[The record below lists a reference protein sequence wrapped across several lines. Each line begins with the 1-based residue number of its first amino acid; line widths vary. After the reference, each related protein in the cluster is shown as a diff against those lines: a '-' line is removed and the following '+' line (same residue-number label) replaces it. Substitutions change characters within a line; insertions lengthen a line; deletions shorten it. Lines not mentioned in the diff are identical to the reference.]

1 MKSFHILFAL
11 LFSVTFYAQQTESPY
26 LKVLTKNA
34 QIPLKETSVD
44 VQITGTIAHVKILQ
58 VYKNDGSTPIEAKYI
73 FPLST
78 QAAIHKMDM
87 SIGNRTIHAKIFEKK
102 QAQKVYNKAIKEGK
116 RAAKLD
122 QERPNVFQMNVGN
135 VMPNDEIK
143 IEIYFTEMLVPVDGE
158 YKFVFPTV
166 VGPRFVGE
174 TAKSEKVFNT
184 PYTKKGVN
192 TAFDFNLSVC
202 INAGI
207 MLQSVTSKTHKIDI
221 TYPSSESAEI
231 FLSDEN
237 KNPSNRDFI
246 LKYSL
251 RGNKIQSGLL
261 LYKGKKENFFT
272 FMMEPSARI
281 VESQIPP
288 REYIFILDV
297 SGSMTGY
304 PLDVS
309 KKLLQ
314 NLIGNL
320 RNTDSFNILLFA
332 GGSTIFKEKS
342 VVANPENIGKAIKF
356 LSGNFGGGS
365 TYLLDALLNAYSIP
379 RTDKNNSRSM
389 VVITDGYVNVEK
401 EVFQLIKSNLH
412 NANVFAFGI
421 GSSVNRY
428 IIEGMS
434 KVSNTESFIATNE
447 TEAYEIA
454 KKFKKYIE
462 FPLLTQINFKTEGF
476 DVYDITPTSISDI
489 LASRPLMIYGKW
501 RGEPTG
507 KIIITGKQGSGD
519 FKKEY
524 NVVNGN
530 LSKTNKALKYLW
542 ARKKIE
548 LFDDLNFNS
557 EDFKQQVIDLSLE
570 YNLLTKYTSFVAVDD
585 EVVNKK
591 GNSKTVKQPLPLP
604 FNIENVAVGASAEI
618 NESFVAKP
626 QYILEFS
633 VEKEISKT
641 EERKFKIWFK
651 ANYSDVVSYYLKH
664 KESLKIY
671 FNQDGELDMV
681 EEMYDGKWQVNM
693 TITTEFLKQT
703 SHKFSG
709 NSKSMSITVHT
720 PLKAQSSIVFIT
732 GTDEGANSYFTNAR
746 EYFKNKKAVI
756 VENVTSLNG
765 IITWLNSNYDR
776 QIYKEIHIV
785 SHSNSWRGMSLK
797 NTISGERI
805 TEASLKKSISKNEI
819 LNLKDILSKDT
830 KIIFHACGLGEN
842 IKLIQSLKTVFT
854 TDVSPKLYASK
865 LFSVFGAN
873 ESKHYLAEVYYGYYP
888 TANSPGKV
896 DLSKEFKKEYPK
908 IDIKWLDALYK
919 KTEGQIG
926 ESFSYKF
933 NIPVTWNIEF
943 LDLEDIPKF
952 RTKDDLLD
960 FISENEKMAS
970 ELFRLKIPIEK
981 FRWSSKSKNNMLYIK
996 GKVTVVCV
1004 LKPKM
1009 DIRDNTEYAILDIN
1023 NTSLYVKI

>member
-1 MKSFHILFAL
+1 MKSFHILIAL
-11 LFSVTFYAQQTESPY
+11 LFSVTFYAQETESPY

-44 VQITGTIAHVKILQ
+44 VQITGIIAHVKILQ
-58 VYKNDGSTPIEAKYI
+58 VYKNEGNTPIEAKYV

-87 SIGNRTIHAKIFEKK
+87 SIGNRTIHAKIFEKN

-122 QERPNVFQMNVGN
+122 QDHPNVFQMNVGN

-143 IEIYFTEMLVPVDGE
+143 IEIYFTEMLIPVEGE
-158 YKFVFPTV
+158 YQFVFPTV

-174 TAKSEKVFNT
+174 TVKSEKVFNT

-192 TAFDFNLSVC
+192 TVFDFNLNVC

-207 MLQSVTSKTHKIDI
+207 MLQSVTSNSHKIDI
-221 TYPSSESAEI
+221 NYPSAESAEI
-231 FLSDEN
+231 FLSNEN

-261 LYKGKKENFFT
+261 LYEGEKENFFT
-272 FMMEPSARI
+272 FMMEPPAKI
-281 VESQIPP
+281 VENQISP

-342 VVANPENIGKAIKF
+342 VVANPENIEKAIKF

-379 RTDKNNSRSM
+379 RTDKKNSRSM

-401 EVFQLIKSNLH
+401 EAFQLIKSNLH
-412 NANVFAFGI
+412 NANVFTFGI

-447 TEAYEIA
+447 AEAYEVA

-476 DVYDITPTSISDI
+476 DVYDIAPTSISDI
-489 LASRPLMIYGKW
+489 LASRPLMVYGKW
-501 RGEPTG
+501 RGNLTG
-507 KIIITGKQGSGD
+507 KIIITGNQGLEEYKS
-519 FKKEY
+519 EY

-530 LSKTNKALKYLW
+530 FSKTNKALEYLW

-548 LFDDLNFNS
+548 LLDDLNLNS
-557 EDFKQQVIDLSLE
+557 KDSKQQVIDLSLE

-585 EVVNKK
+585 ELVNEK

-604 FNIENVAVGASAEI
+604 FNVENVAVGASAEI
-618 NESFVAKP
+618 NESFVARA
-626 QYILEFS
+626 QYTLEFS
-633 VEKEISKT
+633 VENEISKSA
-641 EERKFKIWFK
+641 ERKFKIWFK
-651 ANYSDVVSYYLKH
+651 ANYSDVASYYLKH

-671 FNQDGELDMV
+671 FNQYGELDAV
-681 EEMYDGKWQVNM
+681 EEMYDGKWKVNK

-709 NSKSMSITVHT
+709 NTKSMSITVYA
-720 PLKAQSSIVFIT
+720 PIKPKKAIVFIT
-732 GTDEGANSYFTNAR
+732 GTDEGTNNYFKNALG
-746 EYFKNKKAVI
+746 YFKNKNAVI
-756 VENVTSLNG
+756 VENVTSLNK
-765 IITWLNSNYDR
+765 IIIWLNNNYNR
-776 QIYKEIHIV
+776 QLYEDIHIV

-805 TEASLKKSISKNEI
+805 TEESLKKSISRKEVSTLKNIFFEE
-819 LNLKDILSKDT
+819 T
-830 KIIFHACGLGEN
+830 KIIFHACGLGKNKE
-842 IKLIQSLKTVFT
+842 LMQSLKTVFT
-854 TDVSPKLYASK
+854 ADFPPKLYASK
-865 LFSVFGAN
+865 LFSVFGEN
-873 ESKHYLAEVYYGYYP
+873 KSKHYLADVYYGYYP

-908 IDIKWLDALYK
+908 TEVKWLAALYK
-919 KTEGQIG
+919 KTEEQIG

-933 NIPVTWNIEF
+933 NVPVTWNIQF

-952 RTKDDLLD
+952 KNNDDLLD
-960 FISENEKMAS
+960 FISENDKMAS
-970 ELFRLKIPIEK
+970 ELYKLKIPIEK
-981 FRWSSKSKNNMLYIK
+981 FRWSSKSKNNMLQIK

-1009 DIRDNTEYAILDIN
+1009 SLENPKNYMSLDIN
-1023 NTSLYVKI
+1023 NSMLYEKI